1 MNSES
6 SASQEEGPEQPLL
19 SEQYKL
25 SDHQPCAK
33 FLLRSSSE
41 GVWYRGEIYKND
53 KEQDGQTLKEK
64 FLRITRMPRDN
75 FSKFISYKFKYKLDS
90 SITRTFCITFRQQ
103 PRRKNFV
110 LGGFDNSFHIR
121 LSLIEEIEEKSGD
134 EPSKIKCQGSESL
147 ILEPKF
153 FKKDGIEIP
162 TKENAKF
169 SSITSGQ
176 TEDQIAEVV
185 GMDVYKK
192 TPNKYKVFFDTHIF
206 NYMQTLGGILVDH
219 CKPSNDSPVSS
230 SDGGATRK
238 RKRLTRRRKSL
249 VGRKGKKSYR
259 KKKYGKT
266 KKSRKFRRSVRS
278 RR

>member
-1 MNSES
+1 MSGEP
-6 SASQEEGPEQPLL
+6 EEQPEQSLMPQG
-19 SEQYKL
+19 EL

-33 FLLRSSSE
+33 FLLICNPE
-41 GVWYRGEIYKND
+41 TWYIGEIYKND
-53 KEQDGQTLKEK
+53 KEQVGETLKEK

-75 FSKFISYKFKYKLDS
+75 FSKFISYKFVYPIGGINL
-90 SITRTFCITFRQQ
+90 TFCITFRQQ

-176 TEDQIAEVV
+176 TAYQIAEVV

-206 NYMQTLGGILVDH
+206 NHMQTLGGILVDH
-219 CKPSNDSPVSS
+219 CEPSNDSPVSS
-230 SDGGATRK
+230 SDGGATR
-238 RKRLTRRRKSL
+238 RHKRLTRRRKRL

-266 KKSRKFRRSVRS
+266 KKSRRFRRSVRS